1 MSPQEGPRAV
11 TALPVARPA
20 DRRPLGRTGLT
31 VSPVCLGTSPLASM
45 SALYGYEVPAER
57 AEATILATL
66 RSPFN
71 FIDTSNNYGG
81 GSAETRIGR
90 ALATAGGLSPGFVLA
105 TKVDA
110 DPVTGDFSG
119 ERVRRSVAESLTRLG
134 LDRVA
139 LMYLHD
145 PEYHL
150 TFGQAMAPG
159 GPVRAL
165 TELREQGVLAHL
177 GVAGGP
183 VGLMR
188 EFIAT
193 GVFDVVL
200 SHNRF
205 TLLDR
210 SAGPLLDDARER
222 GVAFVNGAPYGGGIL
237 AKGPDA
243 QPKYAYRPA
252 TEEQVAAVR
261 AMRRACLDRG
271 VPPTAAA
278 LQFSLREPRVAATV
292 VGVSEPGRIAE
303 ITALMAESIPD
314 DLWAELDALSPG
326 LETWLN

>member
-1 MSPQEGPRAV
+1 V
-11 TALPVARPA
+11 KPA
-20 DRRPLGRTGLT
+20 DRRPLGRTGLH
-31 VSPVCLGTSPLASM
+31 VSPVCVGTSPLASM

-90 ALATAGGLSPGFVLA
+90 ALVTAGGLPAGFVLA

-119 ERVRRSVAESLTRLG
+119 ERVRRSLDESLARLG
-134 LDRVA
+134 LDRIQ

-150 TFGQAMAPG
+150 THREAMAPD

-165 TELREQGVLAHL
+165 TELRDQGVLAHL

-205 TLLDR
+205 TLVDR
-210 SAGPLLDDARER
+210 SAGPLLDDACER

-237 AKGPDA
+237 VKGPDA
-243 QPKYAYRPA
+243 QPNYAYRPA
-252 TEEQVAAVR
+252 SAALAAAVR
-261 AMRRACLDRG
+261 QMRRACLARD
-271 VPPTAAA
+271 VSPAAAA
-278 LQFSLREPRVAATV
+278 LQFSLREPRVASTV

-303 ITALMAESIPD
+303 ITALMAEPIPG
-314 DLWAELDALSPG
+314 DLWAELDSLAPG
-326 LETWLN
+326 PTYWLN